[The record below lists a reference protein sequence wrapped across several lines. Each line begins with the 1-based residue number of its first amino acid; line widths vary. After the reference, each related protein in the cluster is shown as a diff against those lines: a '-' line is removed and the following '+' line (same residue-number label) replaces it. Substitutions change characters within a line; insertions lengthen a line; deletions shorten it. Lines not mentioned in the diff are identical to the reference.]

1 MNDNVKCKSKY
12 LGSLIV
18 NKNNKAENMVGI
30 KRYNI
35 LFVINTEYHMVF

>member
-30 KRYNI
+30 KKNVAFYFTYDI
-35 LFVINTEYHMVF
+35 TYYL